1 MQPEERVVAYLWD
14 MREAARSVFEF
25 VQGVTYHT
33 YCRDKK
39 LRSTVERQIEII
51 GEAAR
56 HVSPQFQTEHPD
68 IPWRLIIAQ
77 RNVLIHDYGD
87 VKNERIW
94 QVATVHVPELIRK
107 LDPLIPPTGE

>member
-1 MQPEERVVAYLWD
+1 MQPEDRIHAYLWD
-14 MREAARSVFEF
+14 MREAARSIAEF
-25 VQGVTYHT
+25 VQDATFHQ
-33 YCRDKK
+33 YCTDKK
-39 LRSTVERQIEII
+39 LRSAVERQIEII

-56 HVSPQFQTEHPD
+56 HISPQFQNAHPE

-94 QVATVHVPELIRK
+94 QVATIHIPELMRQ
-107 LDPLIPPTGE
+107 LAPLIPNIE